1 MFHREKRRMSHRL
14 RSATQAM
21 VLCVI
26 VLTEL
31 VPAFSDAP
39 ITVAVVLSREA
50 APYRQ
55 AVRGFDE
62 TLRASRK
69 AYKLHEFS
77 MEGTA
82 TPPDVLASRI
92 RARRPD
98 LILTVG
104 SGATQAISDQIR
116 DIPIVFSLVLPSMG
130 HSSLHEMQTSHGNLT
145 GSSMEIPLG
154 FQFSKL
160 KEILPSVRRIGVL
173 YNPAVTGPLVQDA
186 TRAAS
191 QQGLDLVAIPV
202 GSEAELLE
210 NTEGLGEKV
219 DVLWSVADS
228 TVFSPQG
235 LKQILLA
242 TLRNRIPFIGLSP
255 SFVKAGALLAF
266 SVDYQDVGRQSGE
279 QALRVLAGE
288 DPAKVAMTSPRS
300 ISLSLNM
307 NTARQIQVDIED
319 GIRQKAELF
328 F

>member
-1 MFHREKRRMSHRL
+1 M
-14 RSATQAM
+14 QAM

-62 TLRASRK
+62 ILRGSRK

-82 TPPDVLASRI
+82 ADPAVLAARI

-104 SGATQAISDQIR
+104 SGATQAIADQIR
-116 DIPIVFSLVLPSMG
+116 DIPIVFSLVLPSSG
-130 HSSLHEMQTSHGNLT
+130 HSSLHDMRQVHTNLT
-145 GSSMEIPLG
+145 GASMEIPLA
-154 FQFSKL
+154 FQFTKL
-160 KEILPSVRRIGVL
+160 KEILPSVHRVGVL

-186 TRAAS
+186 AKAAS
-191 QQGLDLVAIPV
+191 QEGLELVAIPV
-202 GSEAELLE
+202 DSERELLD
-210 NTEGLGEKV
+210 NTAGLTEKV

-279 QALRVLAGE
+279 QALRILGGE
-288 DPAKVAMTSPRS
+288 EPSRVPMTSPRS

-307 NTARQIQVDIED
+307 NTARQIQVNIQDE
-319 GIRQKAELF
+319 IRRKAELF

>member
-1 MFHREKRRMSHRL
+1 MSHRL
-14 RSATQAM
+14 RSAMQAM

-26 VLTEL
+26 VLIEL
-31 VPAFSDAP
+31 VPAFSDSP
-39 ITVAVVLSREA
+39 ISVAVVLSREA

-62 TLRASRK
+62 ILRGSRK

-82 TPPDVLASRI
+82 DPAVLAARI

-104 SGATQAISDQIR
+104 SGATQAIADQIR
-116 DIPIVFSLVLPSMG
+116 DIPIVFSLVLPSSG
-130 HSSLHEMQTSHGNLT
+130 HSSLQDMRQVHVNLT
-145 GSSMEIPLG
+145 GASMEIPLA
-154 FQFSKL
+154 FQFTKL
-160 KEILPSVRRIGVL
+160 KEILPSVHRIGVL

-191 QQGLDLVAIPV
+191 QEGLELVAIPV
-202 GSEAELLE
+202 GSERELLD
-210 NTEGLGEKV
+210 NTEALTEKV

-279 QALRVLAGE
+279 QALRILGGE
-288 DPAKVAMTSPRS
+288 EPSKVPMTSPRS

-307 NTARQIQVDIED
+307 NTARQIQVNIQDE
-319 GIRQKAELF
+319 IRQKAELF